1 MPAPSAVATPV
12 IRPTFARPTAR
23 RRALQF
29 SMARHS
35 TAALAV
41 FMVAA
46 ATALLLTVMRSAG
59 IITAIAGVLGALV
72 MALIVPLLVDLRR
85 PYFRTRTDVERVLEL
100 PVLATRKRRSSH

>member
-1 MPAPSAVATPV
+1 MRLAAPMIPPASAKAKAGKRV
-12 IRPTFARPTAR
+12 
-23 RRALQF
+23 LQF

-59 IITAIAGVLGALV
+59 IVTAIAGVLAALV
-72 MALIVPLLVDLRR
+72 VALIVPLLVDLRR

-100 PVLATRKRRSSH
+100 PVLATRKRRSDR

>member
-1 MPAPSAVATPV
+1 MRAVFCV
-12 IRPTFARPTAR
+12 IGPIAR
-23 RRALQF
+23 RRILQH

-41 FMVAA
+41 FMFGV

-59 IITAIAGVLGALV
+59 IVVAIGGVLAALV
-72 MALIVPLLVDLRR
+72 VALIVPLVVDLRR

-100 PVLATRKRRSSH
+100 PVLVARRRQSDR